1 MVSYIG
7 GKSRIGKWIKDFIPN
22 NIEMYC
28 EPFSGA
34 FWVFFNM
41 ELMKYTN
48 LKEIIYNDINYA
60 NANLFN
66 CLRHPIFI
74 DHLMK
79 EECQIKDVNR
89 IGQSS
94 SKIFGEKFA
103 EYQKTAFEI
112 INVYDELHPDYRL
125 AVEYAY
131 VITQTFSGS
140 KSQTSKFV
148 DLKYKYRCKF
158 DSFRDRVRG
167 VGRADNKKYPEHFN
181 KITHV
186 HNLDFEK
193 VIEMYDNE
201 KAYFYCDP
209 PYVLSETISKA
220 GGELYYSNH
229 TFELKDHKRLANCLK
244 NIKGKFSLSYY
255 YFPELEIW
263 FPKDKFHWEQKDFT
277 KPSSSTKTGQKQTVG
292 TELLIMNY

>member
-1 MVSYIG
+1 MFSYIG
-7 GKSRIGKWIKDFIPN
+7 GKSRIGKWIQEFIPN
-22 NIEMYC
+22 DIETYC

-41 ELMKYTN
+41 ELNKYLN
-48 LKEIIYNDINYA
+48 LKEVVYNDKNNA

-66 CLRHPIFI
+66 CLRHSDFI

-89 IGQSS
+89 IGESS
-94 SKIFGEKFA
+94 PKIFGEKFVQ
-103 EYQKTAFEI
+103 YQKTAFDLFNE
-112 INVYDELHPDYRL
+112 YDELNPDYRW

-140 KSQTSKFV
+140 KPETSNFV

-167 VGRADNKKYPEHFN
+167 IGRTDNKKYPLHFN
-181 KITHV
+181 KITNV
-186 HNLDFEK
+186 HNLDFGK

-209 PYVLSETISKA
+209 PYFLTED
-220 GGELYYSNH
+220 YYSNH
-229 TFELKDHKRLANCLK
+229 GFGLKDHERLANCLK
-244 NIKGKFSLSYY
+244 SIKGKFSLSYY
-255 YFPELEIW
+255 NFPELEIW

-277 KPSSSTKTGQKQTVG
+277 KPASSTKTGQKQTIG
-292 TELLIMNY
+292 TEILIMNY

>member
-1 MVSYIG
+1 MFSYIG
-7 GKSRIGKWIKDFIPN
+7 GKSRIGKWIQEFIPTD
-22 NIEMYC
+22 IETYT

-41 ELMKYTN
+41 ELKKYPN
-48 LKEIIYNDINYA
+48 LKEIVYNDKNNA

-66 CLRHPIFI
+66 CLRHPAFI

-79 EECQIKDVNR
+79 EECQIKDNNR
-89 IGQSS
+89 IGESS
-94 SKIFGEKFA
+94 PKIFGEKFA
-103 EYQKTAFEI
+103 QYQKTAFDLFNE
-112 INVYDELHPDYRL
+112 YDELHPDYRW

-140 KSQTSKFV
+140 KPETSNFV

-158 DSFRDRVRG
+158 DSFRDRVKG
-167 VGRADNKKYPEHFN
+167 IGRTDNKKYPLHFN
-181 KITHV
+181 KITNV

-201 KAYFYCDP
+201 KSYFYCDP
-209 PYVLSETISKA
+209 PYFLTED
-220 GGELYYSNH
+220 YYSNH
-229 TFELKDHKRLANCLK
+229 GFGLKDHERLANHIK
-244 NIKGKFSLSYY
+244 GIKGKFSLSYY
-255 YFPELEIW
+255 YFPELETW

-277 KPSSSTKTGQKQTVG
+277 KPASSTKTGQKQTIG